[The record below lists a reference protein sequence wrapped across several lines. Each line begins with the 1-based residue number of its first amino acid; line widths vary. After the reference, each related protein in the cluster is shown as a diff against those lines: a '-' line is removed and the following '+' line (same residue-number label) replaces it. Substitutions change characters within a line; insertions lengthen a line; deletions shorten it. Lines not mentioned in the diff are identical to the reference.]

1 MGSPL
6 PLIIQLGCY
15 SSFIIPHSTFKFM
28 ETQSS
33 AVALSVAKGV
43 DAVKLEREL
52 AAMWAE
58 MGAGGQDAASSSPSA
73 GVTRACALNLVV
85 YSERQEER
93 AEVDALLEEVVER
106 HPCRSIVLYADRGA
120 EEARL
125 EAYVS
130 TRCQLASRGAKRICG
145 EQVTIEAGGPIVQTL
160 STAVSPLLVP
170 DVPSFLWWK
179 DIPHYDDKLFNR
191 LAQLSDRVVID
202 SASFDN
208 PHDDMVR
215 LAEIVR
221 ESAGR
226 MRLSDLN
233 WGRLTTWRSLVASFW
248 DVADYRAS
256 LDKIERVVI
265 EYDRPDKSPDEVSP
279 KALLAVGWLGTQL
292 GWEVAPEGH
301 RVGKRAAQFAMS
313 AAGRPV
319 VAELSGTDDTKGR
332 DGFIISLSLQC
343 ADGNE
348 FFVRLRPIGAKLET
362 GARTGGEHTVGRVL
376 DYEARSEGRRLSAEL
391 DILTR
396 DRVFEEAAGFAAR
409 LLEAAKG

>member
-1 MGSPL
+1 
-6 PLIIQLGCY
+6 
-15 SSFIIPHSTFKFM
+15 M

-33 AVALSVAKGV
+33 AVALSAAKGV

-58 MGAGGQDAASSSPSA
+58 MGGQESDAASSSSSSPS

-120 EEARL
+120 AEARL

-130 TRCQLASRGAKRICG
+130 MRCQLASRGAKRICG
-145 EQVTIEAGGPIVQTL
+145 EQLTIEAAGPIVNTL

-170 DVPSFLWWK
+170 DVPVFLWWK
-179 DIPHYDDKLFNR
+179 DIPHYDDKLFDR
-191 LAQLSDRVVID
+191 LAALSDRVVID

-208 PHDDMVR
+208 PHDDVAR
-215 LAEIVR
+215 LSEIL
-221 ESAGR
+221 EKSAGR
-226 MRLSDLN
+226 LRLSDLN

-248 DVADYRAS
+248 DVADYRPS
-256 LDKIERVVI
+256 LEQIERIVI
-265 EYDRPDKSPDEVSP
+265 EYDRPDRSPEELSP
-279 KALLAVGWLGTQL
+279 KALLAVGWLGAQL
-292 GWEVAPEGH
+292 GWQVEPEGG
-301 RVGKRAAQFAMS
+301 RVGDRGASFSLS
-313 AAGRPV
+313 ANGRPI
-319 VAELSGTDDTKGR
+319 VAELKGTDDAKGR
-332 DGFIISLSLQC
+332 DGFIISLALHC

-348 FFVRLRPIGAKLET
+348 FFVRLRPVGAKLET
-362 GARTGGEHTVGRVL
+362 GARTGGEHTIGRVL
-376 DYEARSEGRRLSAEL
+376 NYETRSEGRRLSGEL

-396 DRVFEEAAGFAAR
+396 DRVFEEAAHFAAR
-409 LLEAAKG
+409 MLAAAKG

>member
-1 MGSPL
+1 
-6 PLIIQLGCY
+6 
-15 SSFIIPHSTFKFM
+15 M

-33 AVALSVAKGV
+33 AVALSAAKGV

-58 MGAGGQDAASSSPSA
+58 MGAGGEAASAAASQPTA

-85 YSERQEER
+85 YSERHEER
-93 AEVDALLEEVVER
+93 EEVDALLEEVVER
-106 HPCRSIVLYADRGA
+106 HPCRSIVLYADRDEA
-120 EEARL
+120 EARL

-130 TRCQLASRGAKRICG
+130 MRCQLASRGAKRICG
-145 EQVTIEAGGPIVQTL
+145 EQLTIEAAGPIVNTL

-170 DVPSFLWWK
+170 DVPVFLWWK

-208 PHDDMVR
+208 PHDDMIR
-215 LAEIVR
+215 LSEIL
-221 ESAGR
+221 EKSAGK

-248 DVADYRAS
+248 DVTDYRPS
-256 LDKIERVVI
+256 LEQIERVVV
-265 EYDRPDKSPDEVSP
+265 EYDRPDRSPEEVSP
-279 KALLAVGWLGTQL
+279 KALLAIGWLGAQL
-292 GWEVAPEGH
+292 GWQVETDGG
-301 RVGKRAAQFAMS
+301 RMKDRAASFNLS
-313 AAGRPV
+313 ANGRPL
-319 VAELSGTDDTKGR
+319 VAELAGTDDAKGR
-332 DGFIISLSLQC
+332 DGYIISLTIHC

-348 FFVRLRPIGAKLET
+348 FFVRLRPVGAKLET
-362 GARTGGEHTVGRVL
+362 GARTGGEHTIGRVL
-376 DYEARSEGRRLSAEL
+376 TYEIRSEGRRLSAEL

-396 DRVFEEAAGFAAR
+396 DSVYEEAAHFAAR
-409 LLEAAKG
+409 MLAATTRS

>member
-1 MGSPL
+1 
-6 PLIIQLGCY
+6 
-15 SSFIIPHSTFKFM
+15 M

-33 AVALSVAKGV
+33 AVSLSAAKGV

-58 MGAGGQDAASSSPSA
+58 MGVQESAASPSSSSPSA

-106 HPCRSIVLYADRGA
+106 HPCRSIVLYADRGT

-130 TRCQLASRGAKRICG
+130 MRCQLASRGAKRICG
-145 EQVTIEAGGPIVQTL
+145 EQLTIEAAGPIINTL

-170 DVPSFLWWK
+170 DVPVFLWWK

-191 LAQLSDRVVID
+191 LAALSDRVVID

-208 PHDDMVR
+208 PHDDMAR
-215 LAEIVR
+215 LSEILDK
-221 ESAGR
+221 SAGR
-226 MRLSDLN
+226 LRLSDLN

-256 LDKIERVVI
+256 LEQIERVVV
-265 EYDRPDKSPDEVSP
+265 EYDRPDRSPEELSP
-279 KALLAVGWLGTQL
+279 KALLAVGWLGAQL
-292 GWEVAPEGH
+292 GWRIEPEGS
-301 RVGKRAAQFAMS
+301 RVRERAASFALS
-313 AAGRPV
+313 ANGRAIT
-319 VAELSGTDDTKGR
+319 AELAGTDDAKGR
-332 DGFIISLSLQC
+332 DGFIISLTLHC

-348 FFVRLRPIGAKLET
+348 FFVRLRPVGAKLET
-362 GARTGGEHTVGRVL
+362 GARTGGEHNIGRVL
-376 DYEARSEGRRLSAEL
+376 NFEIRSEGRRLSGEL

-396 DRVFEEAAGFAAR
+396 DLVFEQAAHFAAR
-409 LLEAAKG
+409 MLAAAKA